1 VSKNALSNMLFSP
14 LSIWEYEM
22 GRYAQILI
30 GIVLGF
36 ALLAGLWLF
45 YLAGRDFD
53 YLKEAYDLAVI
64 QTLAGSI
71 EAIVAGLVAYSFG
84 KYTAKVVN
92 NRNAM
97 KNDKK
102 AEEFPLTD

>member
-1 VSKNALSNMLFSP
+1 
-14 LSIWEYEM
+14 M

-36 ALLAGLWLF
+36 ALFAGIRLF
-45 YLAGRDFD
+45 WIAGQDFE
-53 YLKEAYDLAVI
+53 YVKEAYDLAVI
-64 QTLAGSI
+64 QTLTGPI